1 MFDGEVQMVLKSLKL
16 VAQEPSKWTPAIAKL
31 AACRESSRAVLYGRM
46 CNLFETHTP
55 PRFPLSVYLRKLAT
69 VAVAAAASGGCLL
82 ACDQCVARC
91 LEGKMK

>member
-1 MFDGEVQMVLKSLKL
+1 MLRG
-16 VAQEPSKWTPAIAKL
+16 
-31 AACRESSRAVLYGRM
+31 
-46 CNLFETHTP
+46 NLFLVGAEGSMGSGA
-55 PRFPLSVYLRKLAT
+55 RFPLSVYLRKLAT